1 MLKSPLLA
9 PILATTL
16 VFSTVTIAAP
26 RDNAGFG
33 EPGDVFAAEPGDG
46 PQPFAERRRD
56 RRRPPS
62 AHGPRN
68 EPRNGQSAPDPGAF
82 SGDIASGGT
91 NGDEAAATPD
101 EQRRFRRHR
110 RHRHDDGAPYW
121 AAPYINEWS
130 YGQPQPHE
138 PPPPSP
144 PQGVRNGLYYY

>member
-16 VFSTVTIAAP
+16 AFSTVTIAAP
-26 RDNAGFG
+26 RDRAGFG
-33 EPGDVFAAEPGDG
+33 GESGDFFAAEPGDS
-46 PQPFAERRRD
+46 PQTFAERRRD
-56 RRRPPS
+56 RRPP
-62 AHGPRN
+62 AHEPRN
-68 EPRNGQSAPDPGAF
+68 GPRNGQSDADPGAF

-91 NGDEAAATPD
+91 NGDEAAAPPD

-121 AAPYINEWS
+121 AAPYIDEWRQ
-130 YGQPQPHE
+130 GQPQPLE

>member
-9 PILATTL
+9 PILAATL
-16 VFSTVTIAAP
+16 AFSTVTIAAP
-26 RDNAGFG
+26 RDKAGFG

-46 PQPFAERRRD
+46 PQPFAERGRD
-56 RRRPPS
+56 RRASP

-68 EPRNGQSAPDPGAF
+68 GPGDRDPGAF
-82 SGDIASGGT
+82 SGGFASGGT
-91 NGDEAAATPD
+91 SGDEAAPPD

-110 RHRHDDGAPYW
+110 RHRHDDGAPYL
-121 AAPYINEWS
+121 AAPYIDEWS
-130 YGQPQPHE
+130 YGRPQPHE